1 MTVARRLDEVLSVE
15 AGSIL
20 ARGHVA
26 ADEGMAIV
34 SDMINGFLQ
43 LEAAL
48 AEHLSNQPST
58 TAVELSFNARNLGIL
73 LLPTL
78 LECTLA
84 GITKCWDCDWG
95 ILGRQLQALHDLV
108 LKKPLLDHAA
118 MALLQLIWLRAPM
131 LLPAEEKGRGK
142 ARTGGVQGLSQEIH
156 DTLVVEGME
165 QANAEE
171 IQLMAHVR
179 REVLQHLGQSGR
191 WQPEQGK
198 LESGQVS
205 EPPDVP
211 KKRPSANRQSSPKKR
226 RTSDQQIVPVRAQEI
241 ESFMAALLDKFGCE
255 PLVGSFME
263 RVEMKAMAAMTL
275 AATKGFTKEAKEAS
289 DAALAAEKIADVMMN
304 FQILLGF
311 GTEAKQAIVDQLPQL
326 VRHLLETSSWPD
338 CWRHALCD
346 MLELVI
352 HQKLARESSASLWDQ
367 VGQKWLEHANAS
379 RLTAVG
385 SLATVLAGV
394 LAQMPDAKAAES
406 LKCMENL
413 RFSAASCLICFQKAD
428 PQKTLDGKLAFS
440 DMSSAEEESSK
451 SPSVPRL
458 GVKILAGFVGA
469 LGCGLVLAACFWTHS
484 SRPDM
489 LPRGLAPGRELYDV
503 NYFEDDQGNVLY
515 SSNPEENKVVK
526 TTCVIDAVQAAS
538 YIGEAV
544 TNIYRAEICPD
555 DEPLG
560 CTAPVAHA
568 VTAILWVM
576 SFITSATSTCAET
589 INYGTSCAAAILRD
603 LATAGSTIYG
613 FDEDCFLTRP
623 FVNNRVFQPPRPK
636 FLVDHGRRLGQAGS
650 DARAVGLYRNK
661 SAELQRLLK
670 ETTSKH
676 PDHEHAALP
685 NVLFDAASHGLP
697 RSALD
702 STFQKIK
709 AIHRHGN
716 RKTERNFALANCVF
730 DSVDAVGWLMR
741 ALLSINE
748 ASHSCD
754 DPKVCT
760 VDVVYVLGAL
770 AYCAQMLSLAFVD
783 CPQYGKREALCGADV
798 TDVVGSMAI
807 FVASTVQAVAYCDL
821 GAR

>member
-1 MTVARRLDEVLSVE
+1 MSEE
-15 AGSIL
+15 
-20 ARGHVA
+20 
-26 ADEGMAIV
+26 
-34 SDMINGFLQ
+34 LQ
-43 LEAAL
+43 L
-48 AEHLSNQPST
+48 LS
-58 TAVELSFNARNLGIL
+58 
-73 LLPTL
+73 
-78 LECTLA
+78 
-84 GITKCWDCDWG
+84 
-95 ILGRQLQALHDLV
+95 
-108 LKKPLLDHAA
+108 
-118 MALLQLIWLRAPM
+118 
-131 LLPAEEKGRGK
+131 
-142 ARTGGVQGLSQEIH
+142 
-156 DTLVVEGME
+156 
-165 QANAEE
+165 
-171 IQLMAHVR
+171 
-179 REVLQHLGQSGR
+179 
-191 WQPEQGK
+191 
-198 LESGQVS
+198 
-205 EPPDVP
+205 
-211 KKRPSANRQSSPKKR
+211 
-226 RTSDQQIVPVRAQEI
+226 
-241 ESFMAALLDKFGCE
+241 
-255 PLVGSFME
+255 
-263 RVEMKAMAAMTL
+263 
-275 AATKGFTKEAKEAS
+275 
-289 DAALAAEKIADVMMN
+289 
-304 FQILLGF
+304 
-311 GTEAKQAIVDQLPQL
+311 
-326 VRHLLETSSWPD
+326 
-338 CWRHALCD
+338 
-346 MLELVI
+346 
-352 HQKLARESSASLWDQ
+352 
-367 VGQKWLEHANAS
+367 
-379 RLTAVG
+379 
-385 SLATVLAGV
+385 
-394 LAQMPDAKAAES
+394 
-406 LKCMENL
+406 
-413 RFSAASCLICFQKAD
+413 
-428 PQKTLDGKLAFS
+428 
-440 DMSSAEEESSK
+440 EESSK

>member
-1 MTVARRLDEVLSVE
+1 MSTEDELASLERAVQELGSEPRWAWPEQASAADPSAGAATEATLARCRQVAQKLHLAAGSHSKATAALQLVRSHLGCEMTVARRLDEVLSVE

-142 ARTGGVQGLSQEIH
+142 ARTGGVQGMPMAKCIYGLACLSQEIH

-171 IQLMAHVR
+171 IQLMAQVR

-263 RVEMKAMAAMTL
+263 RVEKAMAAMTL

-440 DMSSAEEESSK
+440 DMSSAEEDEAPRSSRVRHSDELHLDASDSSEEIGSEDTC
-451 SPSVPRL
+451 SPSEGEGGSDL
-458 GVKILAGFVGA
+458 E
-469 LGCGLVLAACFWTHS
+469 S
-484 SRPDM
+484 
-489 LPRGLAPGRELYDV
+489 
-503 NYFEDDQGNVLY
+503 FEDDAAEFNDCGFLLADSPRKRQRFASG
-515 SSNPEENKVVK
+515 
-526 TTCVIDAVQAAS
+526 AGAAS
-538 YIGEAV
+538 SDQPTSSSRHRSNLVPDWKERVKEILKKLPAGPETSDKFGADCEGNDASSDKAVRTGE
-544 TNIYRAEICPD
+544 
-555 DEPLG
+555 
-560 CTAPVAHA
+560 
-568 VTAILWVM
+568 
-576 SFITSATSTCAET
+576 
-589 INYGTSCAAAILRD
+589 D
-603 LATAGSTIYG
+603 L
-613 FDEDCFLTRP
+613 
-623 FVNNRVFQPPRPK
+623 QPCKDLPT
-636 FLVDHGRRLGQAGS
+636 
-650 DARAVGLYRNK
+650 DALKADAKCDIQLRAVN
-661 SAELQRLLK
+661 E
-670 ETTSKH
+670 
-676 PDHEHAALP
+676 
-685 NVLFDAASHGLP
+685 
-697 RSALD
+697 
-702 STFQKIK
+702 I
-709 AIHRHGN
+709 
-716 RKTERNFALANCVF
+716 
-730 DSVDAVGWLMR
+730 SVQ
-741 ALLSINE
+741 
-748 ASHSCD
+748 C
-754 DPKVCT
+754 
-760 VDVVYVLGAL
+760 
-770 AYCAQMLSLAFVD
+770 
-783 CPQYGKREALCGADV
+783 
-798 TDVVGSMAI
+798 
-807 FVASTVQAVAYCDL
+807 
-821 GAR
+821 

>member
-1 MTVARRLDEVLSVE
+1 MVWQEQSKHRLGKATLARCRQVAQNLHLAAGSHSKATAALQLVRRHLGCEMTVARRLDEVLSVE

-20 ARGHVA
+20 ARGHEA
-26 ADEGMAIV
+26 ADEGMAVV

-43 LEAAL
+43 MEAAR
-48 AEHLSNQPST
+48 AEDLSNQPST

-95 ILGRQLQALHDLV
+95 LLGRQLQPLHDLV

-131 LLPAEEKGRGK
+131 LLPGEADEKGKGRP
-142 ARTGGVQGLSQEIH
+142 QGWVPQGLPMAKCIYGLACLSQEIH

-165 QANAEE
+165 QANAQE

-191 WQPEQGK
+191 WQPEHGK
-198 LESGQVS
+198 LESGQVVP
-205 EPPDVP
+205 ETPPVS
-211 KKRPSANRQSSPKKR
+211 KKRPSTNRQSSPKKR
-226 RTSDQQIVPVRAQEI
+226 RTANQQIVPVGAQEI

-263 RVEMKAMAAMTL
+263 RVEKAMAAMTL

-311 GTEAKQAIVDQLPQL
+311 GKEAKQAIVDQLPQL

-394 LAQMPDAKAAES
+394 LTQMPDAKAAES

-413 RFSAASCLICFQKAD
+413 RYSAASCLICFQKAD

-440 DMSSAEEESSK
+440 DMSSAEEDEA
-451 SPSVPRL
+451 PR
-458 GVKILAGFVGA
+458 
-469 LGCGLVLAACFWTHS
+469 S
-484 SRPDM
+484 SRLRHSD
-489 LPRGLAPGRELYDV
+489 ELHLDASDSSEEIGSEDSCSQSEGEGGTDLES
-503 NYFEDDQGNVLY
+503 FEDDAAEFNDCGFLLADSPRKRQRFTSGAGASSSDQPTSSMRHRSNLVPDWKERVKEILKKLPAGPEKSDKLGADSGGNDL
-515 SSNPEENKVVK
+515 SSDKAVRTDEDLQPDKDLPP
-526 TTCVIDAVQAAS
+526 DAV
-538 YIGEAV
+538 
-544 TNIYRAEICPD
+544 
-555 DEPLG
+555 
-560 CTAPVAHA
+560 
-568 VTAILWVM
+568 
-576 SFITSATSTCAET
+576 
-589 INYGTSCAAAILRD
+589 
-603 LATAGSTIYG
+603 
-613 FDEDCFLTRP
+613 
-623 FVNNRVFQPPRPK
+623 K
-636 FLVDHGRRLGQAGS
+636 
-650 DARAVGLYRNK
+650 
-661 SAELQRLLK
+661 
-670 ETTSKH
+670 
-676 PDHEHAALP
+676 
-685 NVLFDAASHGLP
+685 
-697 RSALD
+697 
-702 STFQKIK
+702 
-709 AIHRHGN
+709 
-716 RKTERNFALANCVF
+716 
-730 DSVDAVGWLMR
+730 VDAK
-741 ALLSINE
+741 
-748 ASHSCD
+748 CD
-754 DPKVCT
+754 
-760 VDVVYVLGAL
+760 LQL
-770 AYCAQMLSLAFVD
+770 
-783 CPQYGKREALCGADV
+783 
-798 TDVVGSMAI
+798 
-807 FVASTVQAVAYCDL
+807 QAVNEISVQC
-821 GAR
+821 